1 VSKKFVD
8 LSNAQKEEIRRLTQ
22 LANRRIKAAQRA
34 YAKEGLDVTP
44 AEVTGQHQIK
54 EQWHTESTPLS
65 RSVKFQSQA
74 EYRKQLNYLRSFER
88 QRPGIKE
95 YTDIQREKTNQA
107 LESSLGTSPPD
118 SLRAK
123 IDTMSPAQ
131 LSQFWKTFSDK
142 SSKLG
147 IKYSS
152 SQAMA
157 QSLSEF
163 FPEDMANFN
172 SLTKKWMT
180 ESDTANTL
188 SSHYNQTPPKRITN
202 KWLFDNISPKAGNL
216 ARALNNPKVR
226 TALRKELKK
235 RR

>member
-95 YTDIQREKTNQA
+95 YTEIQQQKTQQA
-107 LESSLGTSPPD
+107 IESSLGVEPPAE
-118 SLRAK
+118 LNAK
-123 IDTMSPAQ
+123 IAKMSAPQ
-131 LSQFWKTFSDK
+131 LSQFWKVFSDK
-142 SSKLG
+142 ASKMG
-147 IKYSS
+147 MKYSS
-152 SQAMA
+152 DTVMA
-157 QSLSEF
+157 QTLAEF

-172 SLTKKWMT
+172 SLTKQWMT
-180 ESDTANTL
+180 
-188 SSHYNQTPPKRITN
+188 
-202 KWLFDNISPKAGNL
+202 DNIDPKAGNY
-216 ARALNNPKVR
+216 ARALNNPRVR
-226 TALRKELKK
+226 SALRKELKK